1 MDTPKFA
8 LLISAWSMVRSPA
21 ALAVFSMGLGFSL
34 LLWGVYLL
42 LGPGATLLIGSIPPL
57 FFGCAL
63 AKGLT
68 RGE

>member
-34 LLWGVYLL
+34 LLWGVFTL
-42 LGPGATLLIGSIPPL
+42 LGFGAMLLFASVPPL
-57 FFGCAL
+57 IFGTAL

-68 RGE
+68 RE